1 MADELGGPPEEGQ
14 AVVVVQAPDAVAA
27 RGLHHVGGLQPVA
40 QAQVPRE
47 HPQHGRREVRPR
59 EHLQLEQAAE
69 EDHEVG
75 LVAGAV
81 VDARLVAEGGAQ
93 VGRELQAAPAAFA
106 GSSARTSA
114 GDSSTSWACQARKAL
129 FPKRMGCCSGGRVLP
144 HPALQRVQQPQQA
157 PDYL

>member
-93 VGRELQAAPAAFA
+93 VGRELQAGPRRLRRQQRAHQRRRLLDELGVPGAEGLVPEAH
-106 GSSARTSA
+106 GLLQR
-114 GDSSTSWACQARKAL
+114 
-129 FPKRMGCCSGGRVLP
+129 RVLP